1 MKIIRVYKDVTKSL
15 RNLESIPLLA
25 IRLVLAYGFYE
36 PAKNKWADIDAIAS
50 WFESLSYPLPKLNA
64 YLAASTEA
72 IGVLLLLF
80 GLGSRIISIPLM
92 FVMLIAIFTVHL
104 PNGFAAGNNGFE
116 IPLYYFIMLF
126 TLVIFGSGKISL
138 DYLLKKYMRF

>member
-1 MKIIRVYKDVTKSL
+1 MKIIKTYNELTDSL

-36 PAKNKWADIDAIAS
+36 PAKNKWANIDGIAT

-64 YLAASTEA
+64 YLAATTEA
-72 IGVLLLLF
+72 LGVLLLLV

-92 FVMLIAIFTVHL
+92 FVMVIAIFTVHWT
-104 PNGFAAGNNGFE
+104 NGFAAGDNGFE

-126 TLVIFGSGKISL
+126 TLVIFGSGKFSL
-138 DYLLKKYMRF
+138 DYLLKKYIK

>member
-1 MKIIRVYKDVTKSL
+1 MKIIKNYNKLIDSL
-15 RNLESIPLLA
+15 RDLESIPLLA

-36 PAKNKWADIDAIAS
+36 PAKMKWSNIDGIAQ

-72 IGVLLLLF
+72 LGVLLLLV

-92 FVMLIAIFTVHL
+92 FVMIIAIFTVHFA
-104 PNGFAAGNNGFE
+104 NGFAAGDNGFE

-126 TLVIFGSGKISL
+126 ALTVFGSGKFSL
-138 DYLLKKYMRF
+138 DYLLKKYIK

>member
-1 MKIIRVYKDVTKSL
+1 MKIIKTYNELTNSL

-36 PAKNKWADIDAIAS
+36 PAKNKWANIDGIAT

-64 YLAASTEA
+64 YLAATTEA
-72 IGVLLLLF
+72 LGVLLLLV

-92 FVMLIAIFTVHL
+92 FVMLIAIFTVHWS
-104 PNGFAAGNNGFE
+104 NGFAAGDNGFE

-126 TLVIFGSGKISL
+126 TLVIFGSGKFSL
-138 DYLLKKYMRF
+138 DYLLKKYIK